1 MALPRE
7 YLDQECGLARS
18 LEIVG
23 ERWTL
28 LIIRDAFYGV
38 SRFSD
43 FRDHLGIPRAVLSE
57 RLAFLVDEGILQRHA
72 GASGRDEYALTDKG
86 QRLWP
91 AMWALLSWGN
101 DHYMTE
107 RTRRP
112 FTHNGCGG
120 PLGPDGRC
128 GSCGARLGPDELSIH
143 PPPGRPRTAKAD
155 PVSRALRSTHPLLTR
170 IGDSR

>member
-43 FRDHLGIPRAVLSE
+43 FRDHLGVPRAVLTE
-57 RLAFLVDEGILQRHA
+57 RLNFLIDEGVLERTA

-86 QRLWP
+86 KRLWP

-101 DHYMTE
+101 DFYMPKG
-107 RTRRP
+107 RKRR

-120 PLGPDGRC
+120 TLSADGSC
-128 GSCGARLGPDELSIH
+128 DSCGAAPSPDELSIH
-143 PPPGRPRTAKAD
+143 PQTGKHRTAKVD
-155 PVSRALRSTHPLLTR
+155 PVSVALRSAHPLLTP
-170 IGDSR
+170 IGTG